1 MILLLTETASGKLL
15 PHSDQYCNPMT
26 RLRKTGKIWHTA
38 DADGGGRLLEACAG
52 YYTVE
57 PNLLFRRAAPLEI
70 EIGAGRG
77 DFIIGRAA
85 AMPAWNFLAVEL
97 SAPLVQLLAARAAHA
112 ELQNL
117 RIARADARTL
127 VNLFLPGGSVSAYH
141 VYFPD
146 PWPKARHAKHR
157 LFTPWFVANLKR
169 TMTAGALLYIATDVP
184 EYAELIFSMAS
195 AQGLRP
201 TGDPVVGV
209 AATGFARKFIAQGR
223 TLYSRAFAK

>member
-1 MILLLTETASGKLL
+1 
-15 PHSDQYCNPMT
+15 MT
-26 RLRKTGKIWHTA
+26 RLRKTSKIWRTA

-52 YYTVE
+52 YFTVE
-57 PNLLFRRAAPLEI
+57 PNSLFSRAAPLEI

-85 AMPAWNFLAVEL
+85 AMPERNFLAVEL
-97 SAPLVQLLAARAAHA
+97 SAPLVQLLAARAARA

-117 RIARADARTL
+117 RIARVDARPL

-157 LFTPWFVANLKR
+157 LFTPSFVANLMR

-184 EYAELIFSMAS
+184 KYAELIFSMAN
-195 AQGLRP
+195 AQGFRP
-201 TGDPVVGV
+201 TGDLVAGV
-209 AATGFARKFIAQGR
+209 ATTRFARKFIAQGR

>member
-1 MILLLTETASGKLL
+1 MA
-15 PHSDQYCNPMT
+15 
-26 RLRKTGKIWHTA
+26 RLRKTGKIWHMA
-38 DADGGGRLLEACAG
+38 DADGGGRLVAACTG
-52 YYTVE
+52 YFTIE
-57 PNLLFRRAAPLEI
+57 PNSLFGRAAPLEV

-77 DFIIGRAA
+77 DFILGRAA
-85 AMPAWNFLAVEL
+85 AMPERNFLAVEV
-97 SAPLVQLLAARAAHA
+97 SAPLAHLLAARATRA

-117 RIARADARTL
+117 RIARIDARPL

-157 LFTPWFVANLKR
+157 LFTPWFVANLMR
-169 TMTAGALLYIATDVP
+169 TMIVGASLYIATDVP
-184 EYAELIFSMAS
+184 EYAELIFSMAN

-201 TGDPVVGV
+201 TSNPVAGA

-223 TLYSRAFAK
+223 TFYSRAFAR